1 MAAFVLRR
9 LVHGVLVMLAVTL
22 TVFFVTRLL
31 TDPVQVMT
39 PIGASPAEK
48 AALTQKLGLSH
59 SLWSQLG
66 TFFGQLIRGDF
77 GRSYWQDAPALS
89 LVGQRIP
96 KTLELVGAGLL
107 IALVVFIPLGVF
119 ASLRPGRLLDNLISA
134 VCLTGVSIAPFWLG
148 TMLILGFSEHLGWFP
163 SAGSGGLR
171 YLVLPAITLALPM
184 GGRIAL
190 ITRVTMVE
198 QWSQAYVVALRA
210 RGYGSARIV
219 LAHLLRNVM
228 VPILTLASY
237 EVAFALAGY
246 AVVVETVFAWPG
258 FGQLAIQAVQ
268 QRDIVLLQAVVFI
281 AALFVVAANLVADLA
296 CRVID
301 PRTKVA

>member
-1 MAAFVLRR
+1 MPAFVLRR
-9 LVHGVLVMLAVTL
+9 LVHGLLVMLAVTL

-31 TDPVQVMT
+31 TDPVQIMT
-39 PIGASPAEK
+39 PIGATPEQKAE
-48 AALTQKLGLSH
+48 LTAKLGLSH

-66 TFFGQLIRGDF
+66 TFFTQLLHGDF

-96 KTLELVGAGLL
+96 KTFELVGAGLL
-107 IALVVFIPLGVF
+107 IALVVFVPLGVR
-119 ASLRPGRLLDNLISA
+119 ASLRPGRALDNLISA
-134 VCLTGVSIAPFWLG
+134 FCLTGVSIAPFWLG

-171 YLVLPAITLALPM
+171 YLVLPAVTLAIPM

-198 QWSQAYVVALRA
+198 QWDQTYVVALRA
-210 RGYGSARIV
+210 RGYGTRRIIV
-219 LAHLLRNVM
+219 THLLRNVM

-246 AVVVETVFAWPG
+246 AVVIETVFAWPG

-268 QRDIVLLQAVVFI
+268 QRDIVLLQAVVFV
-281 AALFVVAANLVADLA
+281 AALFVVATNLLADVA
-296 CRVID
+296 CRIID
-301 PRTKVA
+301 PRTKLA

>member
-1 MAAFVLRR
+1 MTVFVLRR
-9 LVHGVLVMLAVTL
+9 LAHGVLVMLAVTL

-48 AALTQKLGLSH
+48 AALTAKLGLSH

-66 TFFGQLIRGDF
+66 TFFGQLLHGDF

-96 KTLELVGAGLL
+96 KTLELVGAGLA
-107 IALVVFIPLGVF
+107 IALIFFIPLGVF
-119 ASLRPGRLLDNLISA
+119 ASLRPGRLLDNVISSF
-134 VCLTGVSIAPFWLG
+134 CLAGVSIAPFWLG

-171 YLVLPAITLALPM
+171 YLVLPAVTLALPM

-198 QWSQAYVVALRA
+198 QWSQSYVVALRA
-210 RGYGSARIV
+210 RGYGSARIIV
-219 LAHLLRNVM
+219 AHVLRNVM
-228 VPILTLASY
+228 VPVITLTSY
-237 EVAFALAGY
+237 EAAFALAGY

-281 AALFVVAANLVADLA
+281 AALFVVAANLIADLA

>member
-1 MAAFVLRR
+1 MTVFVVRR
-9 LVHGVLVMLAVTL
+9 IAHGVVVMLAVTL
-22 TVFFVTRLL
+22 TVFLVTRLL

-48 AALTQKLGLSH
+48 AALTAKLGLSH

-66 TFFGQLIRGDF
+66 TFLDQLVHGDF

-89 LVGQRIP
+89 LVWQRLP
-96 KTLELVGAGLL
+96 KTFELVGAGLL
-107 IALVVFIPLGVF
+107 IALVVFVPLGMW
-119 ASLRPGRLLDNLISA
+119 ASLRPGRAIDSLISA
-134 VCLTGVSIAPFWLG
+134 ICLTSVSIAPFWLG

-171 YLVLPAITLALPM
+171 YLVLPAITLAMPM

-198 QWSQAYVVALRA
+198 QWDQTYVVALRA
-210 RGYGSARIV
+210 RGYGTRRIIF
-219 LAHLLRNVM
+219 AHLLRNVM

-281 AALFVVAANLVADLA
+281 AALFVVAANLVADVA